1 MYLDIVLRSVLLAAS
16 LLILIYM
23 LNRIRRAR
31 LRIADAVFWIMFALS
46 LVLLSVF
53 PQIAYWGANLL
64 RIESPA
70 NLVLVYING
79 ILLIRSF
86 TYTVNISR
94 SGTRTDVL
102 AQKLAIYQKM
112 AEDEKHR
119 GDELES
125 RLRALEEKLL
135 EEERGKP

>member
-1 MYLDIVLRSVLLAAS
+1 MYLDIVLRVVLLVAS
-16 LLILIYM
+16 LLTLAYM

-31 LRIADAVFWIMFALS
+31 LRIGDAVFWILFALS
-46 LVLLSVF
+46 LILLSIF
-53 PQIAYWGANLL
+53 PQIAYWAAGLL

-86 TYTVNISR
+86 TYTVSISR

-102 AQKLAIYQKM
+102 AQKLALYQKM
-112 AEDEKHR
+112 AEEEKR
-119 GDELES
+119 RADGLEA
-125 RLRALEEKLL
+125 RLQALEEKLQ
-135 EEERGKP
+135 EEHRGQ